1 MDDIDL
7 DINNYELS
15 DILNLFQIPSD
26 FTEEQLKQCKKAVL
40 KTHPDKSGLDKEVFL
55 FFSKAYKVLYQI
67 HTFKNKSESSE
78 TDYNSVEK
86 PEISKDKNGA
96 LKFSKDKNF
105 NKKFNELF
113 EKNFRNNDHNDKG
126 YGDFLKSEVD
136 QNIKDL
142 SEGKISQ
149 VDRGRYL
156 ESIRE
161 NSRALVL
168 HQEVKE
174 TTEFSNHTNLGM
186 TAPSSYSSEIFSNL
200 PYEDVKKAHT
210 ETLIPVT
217 KKDARK
223 DFGTIDQYKQHRA
236 SNNFKPASLQQAKR
250 FLAEKEQQDSSSS
263 TNRAYL
269 LAKQAEEANKM
280 QKAFDAHFL
289 RIKN

>member
-1 MDDIDL
+1 MDELDL
-7 DINNYELS
+7 DINNYELN

-67 HTFKNKSESSE
+67 YTFKNKSESNE

-113 EKNFRNNDHNDKG
+113 ERIFATTIIMVKLWRLF
-126 YGDFLKSEVD
+126 KSEVD

-156 ESIRE
+156 ESKKT
-161 NSRALVL
+161 LG
-168 HQEVKE
+168 
-174 TTEFSNHTNLGM
+174 FSCT
-186 TAPSSYSSEIFSNL
+186 
-200 PYEDVKKAHT
+200 
-210 ETLIPVT
+210 
-217 KKDARK
+217 
-223 DFGTIDQYKQHRA
+223 
-236 SNNFKPASLQQAKR
+236 
-250 FLAEKEQQDSSSS
+250 
-263 TNRAYL
+263 
-269 LAKQAEEANKM
+269 
-280 QKAFDAHFL
+280 
-289 RIKN
+289 